1 MQKPGIARWAGGQP
15 RLDEKRKNPN
25 SFEDPSNIHRT
36 TIEQPSNNHRTTINK
51 PSNTHRSSIVTSRS
65 PHASSTLAAG
75 GALAERAG
83 AGRRQFREWAELKR
97 LPKQRPLSM
106 SIGSWTQRRK
116 QLPPRS
122 EEHTSELQSP
132 MYLVCRL

>member
-36 TIEQPSNNHRTTINK
+36 TIEHSSKLHRNITLTT
-51 PSNTHRSSIVTSRS
+51 RS

-97 LPKQRPLSM
+97 LPKQRPLAM
-106 SIGSWTQRRK
+106 NIGSWTQRRK
-116 QLPPRS
+116 QLPRVLS
-122 EEHTSELQSP
+122 LGA
-132 MYLVCRL
+132 V